1 VNRSTAGPAEV
12 VASSVLENARG
23 DVLGD
28 KTFGSG
34 SIQNVIEIGDGSA
47 LVLSVAKYYSPNGK
61 TIQDNAITPNI
72 TVADANDD
80 LGGAD
85 DDADTDSTT
94 PDTKK
99 DKQPKTDEQLRRAIE
114 VLKNKDQKVG

>member
-1 VNRSTAGPAEV
+1 
-12 VASSVLENARG
+12 
-23 DVLGD
+23 
-28 KTFGSG
+28 
-34 SIQNVIEIGDGSA
+34 